1 MTGNSGLYKGTAG
14 AKAALETT
22 LHVNGATY
30 AEFERIMAFNKG
42 KTKKEVL
49 AAIISK
55 EAAKLKGKKPPK
67 K

>member
-1 MTGNSGLYKGTAG
+1 M
-14 AKAALETT
+14 AKDSKETT

-30 AEFERIMAFNKG
+30 AEFERIMAFRKG
-42 KTKKEVL
+42 ETKKAVL
-49 AAIISK
+49 ADIISR

>member
-1 MTGNSGLYKGTAG
+1 MEK
-14 AKAALETT
+14 KKFETT
-22 LHVNGATY
+22 LHVNGDTY
-30 AEFERIMAFNKG
+30 AAFERIMAFNKG

-49 AAIISK
+49 AGIILK